1 MKKLFLFSVLALGA
15 MTMSAQITKVGTI
28 EGECRVYTD
37 NTAIGNVVYSEQEN
51 ENNTIVT
58 LYDNT
63 FDVYKSVT
71 INKVSNGN
79 SSYVEQTSK
88 NFFTIDGKICFL
100 YYESSGTYPNF
111 TMHQVKIIDE
121 DGNTVYDC
129 VDKPFFEG
137 SQVYLIDGNYYLFL
151 EGLAHIDGEFKADKT
166 YIYSLPGHGVP
177 TDLETPTAPARTTNA
192 RKVVENGQMYII
204 LDGVKYAVT
213 GSSM

>member
-1 MKKLFLFSVLALGA
+1 M
-15 MTMSAQITKVGTI
+15 
-28 EGECRVYTD
+28 VYT
-37 NTAIGNVVYSEQEN
+37 NNAAIGNVVYSTQEN

-58 LYDNT
+58 LYNNT

-88 NFFTIDGKICFL
+88 NFFTTDGKICFL

-121 DGNTVYDC
+121 DGNTIYDC

-151 EGLAHIDGEFKADKT
+151 QELTNLGEQIVAYRT
-166 YIYSLPGHGVP
+166 LIYSLPGHGVP
-177 TDLETPTAPARTTNA
+177 TDLDTPAAPARTTNA
-192 RKVVENGQMYII
+192 RKVVEDGQLYII
-204 LDGVKYAVT
+204 LEGVKYAVT
-213 GSSM
+213 GSTTM